1 MLFSTTLLSNPVN
14 RIAFWD
20 LHERYRNGFTRSPA
34 NPIHKTPQPAG
45 NRIRQ
50 APTGHHPLKAHKQSR
65 KGLKQT
71 SGRQRALCFFCHAGL
86 AIYCD

>member
-1 MLFSTTLLSNPVN
+1 MLFSATLRGNPVN

-34 NPIHKTPQPAG
+34 NPIYKTTRPAG

-50 APTGHHPLKAHKQSR
+50 AHTGHPLNQHKQYR
-65 KGLKQT
+65 KGLKQP
-71 SGRQRALCFFCHAGL
+71 SGR
-86 AIYCD
+86 